1 MHMNIGKLERLLRA
15 AVGGY
20 LITLAFAGTIG
31 WWGWLGMVPVVT
43 ALVGVCPVYSVL
55 GISTH
60 KRKAALGP
68 HRVKHG

>member
-15 AVGGY
+15 AAGGC

-31 WWGWLGMVPVVT
+31 WWGWLGIVPVLT
-43 ALVGVCPVYSVL
+43 ALVGICPVYALL
-55 GISTH
+55 GFSTH
-60 KRKAALGP
+60 KRQATLGP